1 MKTHLVRVPSAADAP
16 VTDVL
21 VEPLES
27 GRYRVQVG
35 EQTLEV
41 EAWAIEGGVALRHG
55 QQTRDVLVDP
65 RPDRDVVAI
74 DGQRVDVTL
83 QSARVYQL
91 QQALG
96 VGAAG
101 AGRELVSPMTGKVVL
116 VAVAPGDTAEEGRT
130 LVIVE
135 AMKMENEL
143 RAAADVVVGEVHV
156 APGDLVNPG
165 DVLVTFAAP
174 DDATEG

>member
-1 MKTHLVRVPSAADAP
+1 MKTQLVRVPNSADGA
-16 VTDVL
+16 VSDVV
-21 VEPLES
+21 VEPL
-27 GRYRVQVG
+27 GDDRYRVRVG
-35 EQTLEV
+35 DAVVEV
-41 EAWAIEGGVALRHG
+41 DAWAIEGGVAVRHG
-55 QQTRDVLVDP
+55 DQTRDVLVD
-65 RPDRDVVAI
+65 RRADRDVVAI
-74 DGQRVDVTL
+74 DGRRVDVTL

-116 VAVAPGDTAEEGRT
+116 VAVAPGEVAEEGRT

-143 RAAADVVVGEVHV
+143 RAAAEVVIGAVHV

-165 DVLVTFAAP
+165 DVLVTFAEP
-174 DDATEG
+174 DASAE